1 MRAAKL
7 ANADEFIAR
16 MPQGYDT
23 MVGERGD
30 TLSSGQRQ
38 RIAIARAIVRDAP
51 VLLLDE
57 PFVALDP
64 ESEELIFEGLSR
76 LMHRRTSLTIAYR
89 QATVRNADVIIA
101 LDGRTEP
108 LQRPSSL
115 IDAQG
120 VTC

>member
-1 MRAAKL
+1 ML
-7 ANADEFIAR
+7 
-16 MPQGYDT
+16 YDT

-76 LMHRRTSLTIAYR
+76 LMHRRTSITIAYR
-89 QATVRNADVIIA
+89 QATVRNADVIIV

-108 LQRPSSL
+108 SKDRL
-115 IDAQG
+115 
-120 VTC
+120 V